1 MTLSHFLD
9 PANWAWNP
17 LTILLLVAAGAAY
30 VVGWVHLR
38 RAFPHRRGSAPK
50 MTVGSG
56 ARLFSFTVGL
66 TAIALATLSPL
77 ANLYDDLLLARSTQ
91 QVLMGLIAPPFLW
104 LAVPFHAVVRSM
116 PFPMRRAVLRHLRP
130 DARIGRTVRAIT
142 RPQIVWPLTFFGFLV
157 WLDGS
162 FLQWSLAAPW
172 RHYLGLWA
180 LWGLYMLFWWHAVNT
195 GPRIHK
201 RLPVGVIFAYMVL
214 GGEVPNLIAGVS
226 LAFRETIAYPH
237 YATTSGPALLGITHL
252 LDQTMSG
259 GLIWVAGSFVY
270 VIGAILILG
279 KVFDTVE
286 APPPPSLDWIATER
300 TLAPGLEHRGG
311 QSGKW

>member
-1 MTLSHFLD
+1 MNLAQLFA
-9 PANWAWNP
+9 PANWTWHP
-17 LTILLLVAAGAAY
+17 VTLLLLTAAGTAY
-30 VVGWVHLR
+30 VAGWLHLR
-38 RAFPHRRGSAPK
+38 RAFPHRPNAKPK
-50 MTVGSG
+50 MSVGSLGRLISFFIGLG
-56 ARLFSFTVGL
+56 AV
-66 TAIALATLSPL
+66 ALATLSPL
-77 ANLYDDLLLARSTQ
+77 AHLYDDMLLARATQ

-104 LAVPFHAVVRSM
+104 LAVPFHAVIRSL
-116 PFPMRRAVLRHLRP
+116 PFALRRKILGHLRP
-130 DARIGRTVRAIT
+130 DARVGRTLRTAT
-142 RPQIVWPLTFFGFLV
+142 RPQIIWPLTFFGFLL
-157 WLDGS
+157 WLDPA
-162 FLQWSLAAPW
+162 FLQWTLGAPW
-172 RHYLGLWA
+172 RHTLSLWS

-201 RLPVGVIFAYMVL
+201 PLPVGVVFAYMIL

-237 YATTSGPALLGITHL
+237 YATTSGPAMLGITNL

-270 VIGAILILG
+270 IISAILILS
-279 KVFDTVE
+279 KVFDTIE

-300 TLAPGLEHRGG
+300 TIAPGLEHRAG